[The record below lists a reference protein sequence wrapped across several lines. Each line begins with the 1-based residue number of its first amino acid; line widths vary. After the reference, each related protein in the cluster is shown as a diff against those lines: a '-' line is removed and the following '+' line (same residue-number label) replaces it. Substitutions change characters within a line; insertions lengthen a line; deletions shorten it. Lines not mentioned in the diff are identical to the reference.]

1 MRIYIIAGPIG
12 SGITEVVTEVWE
24 ELFSKG
30 LRAQR
35 KVYGRPDSVETKTS
49 MTVEEL
55 ITTIESDLINAANV
69 LDLII
74 SGTEVNRHAL
84 AIKNHWQA
92 ESKIVFVRK
101 QDATRALE
109 CGLSLLEHHVTFDRT
124 EYTAWMQGQIDLVN
138 DAATSVGAEWKD
150 VLVLDMFEFNPD
162 KLVESDSMSDDAV
175 AIKEYTG
182 AKSADCVPRQL
193 ALY

>member
-49 MTVEEL
+49 MTAEDL
-55 ITTIESDLINAANV
+55 IANIESDLLNAANV

-84 AIKNHWQA
+84 AIRNHWQS

-101 QDATRALE
+101 QDATRALD
-109 CGLSLLEHHVTFDRT
+109 CGLSLLEHHVTFNRE
-124 EYTAWMQGQIDLVN
+124 EYAAWMQEQINLVN
-138 DAATSVGAEWKD
+138 NAATTVGAEWKD
-150 VLVLDMFEFNPD
+150 VLVLDMFEFDPD
-162 KLVESDSMSDDAV
+162 KLIETDTMANDAF
-175 AIKEYTG
+175 AIKEYAG
-182 AKSADCVPRQL
+182 VKSADCIPRQL

>member
-12 SGITEVVTEVWE
+12 SGITEVVTEVGG

-30 LRAQR
+30 LRTTR
-35 KVYGRPDSVETKTS
+35 KVYGRPDSVETTTS

-55 ITTIESDLINAANV
+55 ITAIESDLLNATNV
-69 LDLII
+69 IDFII

-84 AIKNHWQA
+84 AIRNHWQA
-92 ESKIVFVRK
+92 ESKIIFVRK
-101 QDATRALE
+101 QDAARALE
-109 CGLSLLEHHVTFDRT
+109 CGLSLLEHHATFNRE
-124 EYTAWMQGQIDLVN
+124 EYAAWMQSQIDLVN
-138 DAATSVGAEWKD
+138 DAVTTIGAEWKD
-150 VLVLDMFEFNPD
+150 VQVLDMFEFNPD
-162 KLVESDSMSDDAV
+162 KLVETDSMSDDAV